1 MGGEEAQVGGDL
13 GLIRGARRCL
23 RGRGAAL
30 VAGRVATRLSRSQPA
45 DRLYAV
51 LRMRDPPLSARAA
64 AVVSTGTI
72 CVVTLMPSA
81 ASSLPIVATV
91 RLHSPASTRRERRI
105 PHSQDRIE

>member
-1 MGGEEAQVGGDL
+1 MGGEEAQVGGDP

-72 CVVTLMPSA
+72 CVVTLMRARARP
-81 ASSLPIVATV
+81 
-91 RLHSPASTRRERRI
+91 RRETCPCEEPVRR
-105 PHSQDRIE
+105 R